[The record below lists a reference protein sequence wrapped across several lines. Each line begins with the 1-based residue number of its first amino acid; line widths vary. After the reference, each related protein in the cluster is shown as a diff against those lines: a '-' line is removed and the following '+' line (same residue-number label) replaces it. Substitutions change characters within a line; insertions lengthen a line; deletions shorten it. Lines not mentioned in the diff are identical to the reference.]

1 MIPDGLRLLLTQTC
15 QPLTLQAVTSLGDY
29 NLRAE
34 TFPHS
39 NMSNNIASIT
49 ALEILDSR
57 GNPTVSVTVRL
68 SNGIE
73 ASAAVPSGASTGIRE
88 AVELRDGNPDRYGG
102 KGVLKAVSNVNRV
115 IAPKLNG
122 KSPHAQREVDDLM
135 RELDGTENKSK
146 LGANAIL
153 GVSMAVCRAAALG
166 SGVPLYA
173 HIRKLHGSKKAG
185 APFIL
190 PAPMMNVLNGG
201 AHATN
206 NVDFQEFMLF
216 PIGAR
221 TFAEALRYGA
231 ETFHTLKKL
240 LQKRGLVT
248 AVGDEGGFAPNL
260 KTNDEAVELIVEAI
274 RTAGYKPGK
283 DIAIALDPAASE
295 FYDAGN
301 YVFKKSDRSRKS
313 PTQMVGLYAQ
323 WAKQYPIVSL
333 EDGMGEED
341 REGWQE
347 LTNALG
353 DRLQLVG
360 DDNFVTNPQIF
371 AQGINNGIANA
382 ILIKLN
388 QIGTVSE
395 TLETVAMAQEAD
407 YGAVISHRSGETEDA
422 FIADFAVGTGAGQIK
437 TGSLCRS
444 ERIAK
449 YNRLLA
455 IEHELGKKARY
466 ANNPTKAI
474 HGDGAGPGRGHAPIR
489 ATVR

>member
-1 MIPDGLRLLLTQTC
+1 
-15 QPLTLQAVTSLGDY
+15 
-29 NLRAE
+29 
-34 TFPHS
+34 
-39 NMSNNIASIT
+39 MSKIQEIT

-57 GNPTVSVTVRL
+57 GNPTVSVNVTL
-68 SNGIE
+68 NNGIT
-73 ASAAVPSGASTGIRE
+73 ASACVPSGASTGIRE
-88 AVELRDGNPDRYGG
+88 AVELRDGDAERYGG
-102 KGVLKAVSNVNRV
+102 KGVLKAVANVNKS
-115 IAPKLNG
+115 IAPKLKG
-122 KSPHAQREVDDLM
+122 KSPHAQKEIDDLM

-153 GVSMAVCRAAALG
+153 GVSMAVCRAAALDAG
-166 SGVPLYA
+166 LPLYA
-173 HIRKLHGSKKAG
+173 YMRRLHGGKAS
-185 APFIL
+185 APYVL

-216 PIGAR
+216 PIGAP
-221 TFAEALRYGA
+221 TFAEALRSGA

-260 KTNDEAVELIVEAI
+260 KANTEAVDVIVEAI
-274 RTAGYKPGK
+274 NAAGYKPGK

-295 FYDAGN
+295 FYEDGA
-301 YVFKKSDRSRKS
+301 YVMKKSDGSRKT
-313 PTQMVGLYAQ
+313 PAELVALWAE
-323 WAKQYPIVSL
+323 WAKRYPIVSL

-341 REGWQE
+341 REGWKA
-347 LTNALG
+347 LTTALG
-353 DRLQLVG
+353 NKLQLVG
-360 DDNFVTNPQIF
+360 DDNFVTNPRIF
-371 AQGINNGIANA
+371 AEGIRDGIANA

-388 QIGTVSE
+388 QIGTLSE
-395 TLETVAMAQEAD
+395 TLETVAMAQKAG

-449 YNRLLA
+449 YNRLLV
-455 IEHELGKKARY
+455 IEKELGRKARFGG
-466 ANNPTKAI
+466 AVFKA
-474 HGDGAGPGRGHAPIR
+474 AQK
-489 ATVR
+489 

>member
-1 MIPDGLRLLLTQTC
+1 MTKIQ
-15 QPLTLQAVTSLGDY
+15 
-29 NLRAE
+29 N
-34 TFPHS
+34 
-39 NMSNNIASIT
+39 IT

-57 GNPTVSVTVRL
+57 GNPTVMVNVAL
-68 SNGIE
+68 NNGIT
-73 ASAAVPSGASTGIRE
+73 ATACVPSGASTGIRE
-88 AVELRDGNPDRYGG
+88 AVELHDGDAKRYGG
-102 KGVLKAVSNVNRV
+102 KGVLKAVANVNKI
-115 IAPKLNG
+115 IAPKLKG
-122 KSPHAQREVDDLM
+122 KSPHAQRELDELM
-135 RELDGTENKSK
+135 RKLDGTETKSK

-153 GVSMAVCRAAALG
+153 GVSMAVCRAAALD
-166 SGVPLYA
+166 SGIPLYA
-173 HIRKLHGSKKAG
+173 YIRKLHGGKAG
-185 APFIL
+185 VPFIL

-216 PIGAR
+216 PIGAP
-221 TFAEALRYGA
+221 TFTEALRYGA

-248 AVGDEGGFAPNL
+248 SVGDEGGFAPNL
-260 KTNDEAVELIVEAI
+260 KTNDEAVDVIVEAI
-274 RTAGYKPGK
+274 EAAGYKPGK

-295 FYDAGN
+295 FYDDGK
-301 YVFKKSDRSRKS
+301 YVMKKSDGSRKT
-313 PTQMVGLYAQ
+313 PAQMVELYGK
-323 WAKQYPIVSL
+323 WVKKYPIVSL

-341 REGWQE
+341 REGW
-347 LTNALG
+347 LAVTKVLG
-353 DRLQLVG
+353 KTLQLVG
-360 DDNFVTNPQIF
+360 DDNFVTNPKIF

-395 TLETVAMAQEAD
+395 TLETVAMAQEAG

-449 YNRLLA
+449 YNRLLV
-455 IEHELGKKARY
+455 IEQELGKKARY
-466 ANNPTKAI
+466 GGVLFRSAWQ
-474 HGDGAGPGRGHAPIR
+474 
-489 ATVR
+489 

>member
-1 MIPDGLRLLLTQTC
+1 MTKIQ
-15 QPLTLQAVTSLGDY
+15 
-29 NLRAE
+29 N
-34 TFPHS
+34 
-39 NMSNNIASIT
+39 IT

-57 GNPTVSVTVRL
+57 GNPTVMVSVAL
-68 SNGIE
+68 NNGITT
-73 ASAAVPSGASTGIRE
+73 SACVPSGASTGIRE
-88 AVELRDGNPDRYGG
+88 AVELRDGDAKRYGG
-102 KGVLKAVSNVNRV
+102 KGVLKAVANVNKL
-115 IAPKLNG
+115 IAPKMKG
-122 KSPHAQREVDDLM
+122 KSPHAQKENDSLM
-135 RELDGTENKSK
+135 CELDGTDTKSK

-153 GVSMAVCRAAALG
+153 GVSMAVCRTAALDA
-166 SGVPLYA
+166 GVPLYA
-173 HIRKLHGSKKAG
+173 YIRKLHGGKSN
-185 APFIL
+185 APYVL
-190 PAPMMNVLNGG
+190 PAPQMNVLNGG

-216 PIGAR
+216 PIGAP

-248 AVGDEGGFAPNL
+248 SVGDEGGFAPNL
-260 KTNDEAVELIVEAI
+260 KTNEEAVDVIVEAI
-274 RTAGYKPGK
+274 EAAGYKPGK

-295 FYDAGN
+295 FYDDGS
-301 YVFKKSDRSRKS
+301 YVMKKSDGSRK
-313 PTQMVGLYAQ
+313 TLAQMVELYGE
-323 WAKQYPIVSL
+323 WVKKYPIVSL

-341 REGWQE
+341 REGW
-347 LTNALG
+347 LAITKALG
-353 DRLQLVG
+353 RKLQLVG
-360 DDNFVTNPQIF
+360 DDNFVTNPKIF
-371 AQGINNGIANA
+371 AQGINSGIANA

-455 IEHELGKKARY
+455 IELELGKKAAR
-466 ANNPTKAI
+466 K
-474 HGDGAGPGRGHAPIR
+474 
-489 ATVR
+489 